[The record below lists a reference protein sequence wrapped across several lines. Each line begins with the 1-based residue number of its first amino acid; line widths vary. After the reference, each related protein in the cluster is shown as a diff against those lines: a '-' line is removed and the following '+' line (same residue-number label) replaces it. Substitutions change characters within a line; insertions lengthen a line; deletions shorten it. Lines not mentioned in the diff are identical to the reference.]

1 MSATGD
7 GMKNYVHA
15 RIGKEEIVILREL
28 KKATGESESALVKK
42 GLRLVY
48 EEEVT
53 GVRSALEVAGKSV
66 GKFASPFTDLSTHHK
81 HMEGYGK

>member
-1 MSATGD
+1 
-7 GMKNYVHA
+7 MKNYVHA
-15 RIGKEEIVILREL
+15 RIDKEETSILREL

-48 EEEVT
+48 EKEIKGAKT
-53 GVRSALEVAGKSV
+53 ALDVAGESV
-66 GKFASPFTDLSTHHK
+66 GKFSSRFTDLSTNKK

>member
-1 MSATGD
+1 
-7 GMKNYVHA
+7 MKNYVHA
-15 RIGKEEIVILREL
+15 RIGKEETVILKEL

-48 EEEVT
+48 EKEIKEP
-53 GVRSALEVAGKSV
+53 GNALEVIGNLV
-66 GKFASPFTDLSTHHK
+66 GKYASKYGDFSVNKK